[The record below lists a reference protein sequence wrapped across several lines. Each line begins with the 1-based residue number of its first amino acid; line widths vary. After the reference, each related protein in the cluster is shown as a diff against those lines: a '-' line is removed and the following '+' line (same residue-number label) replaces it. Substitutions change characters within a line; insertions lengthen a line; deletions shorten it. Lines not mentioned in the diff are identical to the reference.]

1 MSSADITYLRQLGP
15 AALKTWQR
23 AILKEARMRLWNCM
37 TPERILRFLKWQ
49 YWESARIW
57 TSKKIRYGKP
67 DYLKVADF
75 ATYSLGSSGSHYREY
90 AAAGAYLHRGAQV
103 PACYRDVRTWT
114 SYKP

>member
-1 MSSADITYLRQLGP
+1 MSSADITYLHQSGLT
-15 AALKTWQR
+15 ALKTWQR

-57 TSKKIRYGKP
+57 TSKKILYGKAY
-67 DYLKVADF
+67 YLKVADL

-90 AAAGAYLHRGAQV
+90 AAAGAYLRRGAQV
-103 PACYRDVRTWT
+103 PACYGDVRTWI
-114 SYKP
+114 SKKL